1 MANLNHP
8 LKEKLNLQKLL
19 NNGELNTIKEQQAS
33 WSVHEVIKLMQE
45 LPSAQRI
52 LLFRLLDKDRA
63 IDVFERLDT
72 TQQTDLVQA
81 MADPEAVQLFEK
93 LDPDLRVHLFDELPA
108 KVTKRLLAALSPE
121 ARESVNVLLNYPP
134 ESVGRIMNPRYL
146 AVRSHNTVREAL
158 AVLRSSNL
166 EDDELRV
173 IFVIDEKRYYKGVV
187 SLTRL
192 VRAEPD
198 AKIETLLEG
207 SDVFVRASEKRTV
220 AARLLK
226 QYDLVALPV
235 VDGEGRLVGAVSFDD
250 VIDVL
255 EEEASETM
263 YQMAGIVDVRR
274 QRDIIHSEKLTRGPI
289 LYAVSVRIVFLLVT
303 VAGGLVTGGPI
314 LYAVSVRIVFLLVTV
329 AGGLVTGGLID
340 QFEEVLA
347 KILAAAVFIPLVMDM
362 GGNVGTQSTTIFAR
376 GLALGHIDL
385 AKFWWH
391 VRREVGIGLVMGL
404 LLGVVTGVIAWQW
417 QGIPNGFPQIGI
429 AVGVSICAVVTLAT
443 FLGFLL
449 PYTLTK
455 LGFDHAPGADPFIT
469 TIKDFTGLALY
480 FSLVNFLLAV

>member
-33 WSVHEVIKLMQE
+33 WSVYEVIRLMQE

-303 VAGGLVTGGPI
+303 VAGGLVTGG
-314 LYAVSVRIVFLLVTV
+314 
-329 AGGLVTGGLID
+329 LID

>member
-33 WSVHEVIKLMQE
+33 WSVYEVIRLMQE

-303 VAGGLVTGGPI
+303 VAGGLVTGG
-314 LYAVSVRIVFLLVTV
+314 
-329 AGGLVTGGLID
+329 LID

-347 KILAAAVFIPLVMDM
+347 TILAAAVFIPLVMDM

>member
-1 MANLNHP
+1 MTLQNGKEQTIMANLNHP

-33 WSVHEVIKLMQE
+33 WSVYEVIRLMQE

-303 VAGGLVTGGPI
+303 VAGGLVTGG
-314 LYAVSVRIVFLLVTV
+314 
-329 AGGLVTGGLID
+329 LID

-347 KILAAAVFIPLVMDM
+347 TILAAAVFIPLVMDM

>member
-1 MANLNHP
+1 MTLQNGKEQTIMANLNHP

-33 WSVHEVIKLMQE
+33 WSVYEVIKLMQE

-303 VAGGLVTGGPI
+303 VAGGLVTGG
-314 LYAVSVRIVFLLVTV
+314 
-329 AGGLVTGGLID
+329 LID

-347 KILAAAVFIPLVMDM
+347 TILAAAVFIPLVMDM

>member
-1 MANLNHP
+1 MSLQNGKEQTIMANLNHP

-303 VAGGLVTGGPI
+303 VAGGLVTGG
-314 LYAVSVRIVFLLVTV
+314 
-329 AGGLVTGGLID
+329 LID

-347 KILAAAVFIPLVMDM
+347 TILAAAVFIPLVMDM

>member
-33 WSVHEVIKLMQE
+33 WSVYEVIKLMQE

-303 VAGGLVTGGPI
+303 VAGGLVTGG
-314 LYAVSVRIVFLLVTV
+314 
-329 AGGLVTGGLID
+329 LID

-347 KILAAAVFIPLVMDM
+347 TILAAAVFIPLVMDM

>member
-33 WSVHEVIKLMQE
+33 WSVYEVIKLMQE

-303 VAGGLVTGGPI
+303 VAGGLVTGG
-314 LYAVSVRIVFLLVTV
+314 
-329 AGGLVTGGLID
+329 LID

>member
-303 VAGGLVTGGPI
+303 VAGGLVTGG
-314 LYAVSVRIVFLLVTV
+314 
-329 AGGLVTGGLID
+329 LID

-347 KILAAAVFIPLVMDM
+347 TILAAAVFIPLVMDM

>member
-1 MANLNHP
+1 MTLQNGKEQTIMANLNHP

-33 WSVHEVIKLMQE
+33 WSVYEVIRLMQE

-303 VAGGLVTGGPI
+303 VAGGLVTGG
-314 LYAVSVRIVFLLVTV
+314 
-329 AGGLVTGGLID
+329 LID

>member
-8 LKEKLNLQKLL
+8 LKEKLNFQKLL

-33 WSVHEVIKLMQE
+33 WSVYEVIKLMQE

-93 LDPDLRVHLFDELPA
+93 LDPDLRMHLFDELPA
-108 KVTKRLLAALSPE
+108 KVTKRLLAGLSPE
-121 ARESVNVLLNYPP
+121 ARKSVNVLLNYPP
-134 ESVGRIMNPRYL
+134 DSVGRIMNPRYL

-158 AVLRSSNL
+158 AVLRSSDL

-173 IFVIDEKRYYKGVV
+173 IFVIDEKRYYKGFV
-187 SLTRL
+187 SLTGL

-207 SDVFVRASEKRTV
+207 SDVCVRASEKRTV

-226 QYDLVALPV
+226 QHDLIALPV

-274 QRDIIHSEKLTRGPI
+274 QRDVIHSEKLTRGPI
-289 LYAVSVRIVFLLVT
+289 LYAVSVRL
-303 VAGGLVTGGPI
+303 
-314 LYAVSVRIVFLLVTV
+314 VFLLVTV

-347 KILAAAVFIPLVMDM
+347 TILAAAVFIPLVMDM

-376 GLALGHIDL
+376 GLALGHINL

-449 PYTLTK
+449 PYMLTK

-480 FSLVNFLLAV
+480 FSLVNFLLVV

>member
-72 TQQTDLVQA
+72 AQQTDLVQA

-121 ARESVNVLLNYPP
+121 ARESVNALLNYPP
-134 ESVGRIMNPRYL
+134 DSVGRIMNPRYL

-192 VRAEPD
+192 VRAESD
-198 AKIETLLEG
+198 AKIEKLLEG

-250 VIDVL
+250 VMDVL

-274 QRDIIHSEKLTRGPI
+274 QRDVIHSEKLTR
-289 LYAVSVRIVFLLVT
+289 
-303 VAGGLVTGGPI
+303 GPI

-347 KILAAAVFIPLVMDM
+347 TILAAAVFIPLVMDM

-391 VRREVGIGLVMGL
+391 VRREVGIGLMMGL
-404 LLGVVTGVIAWQW
+404 LLGGVTGVIAWQW